1 MEHAASLLPTKLSS
15 SSAPESR
22 AETSSTPR
30 LQSQH
35 VMDQL
40 WKHMA
45 QIYGHKWTSG
55 YTADPAGAAAKTWSK
70 GLSGLSARQMADG
83 LAACIAS
90 ADPWPPT
97 LPQFRMMCLGIPPF
111 DAVRADAGQR
121 DGFTRLVWQYLD
133 GHRYRLASADKADK
147 LLQAAYSRAKEFV
160 MRGGE
165 LPPAPVAEIEHEV
178 RQPVPATR
186 DQVARH
192 MDDIADLLGVG
203 DLAPELQAE
212 AATELEEV
220 RHAA

>member
-1 MEHAASLLPTKLSS
+1 
-15 SSAPESR
+15 
-22 AETSSTPR
+22 
-30 LQSQH
+30 
-35 VMDQL
+35 
-40 WKHMA
+40 MA
-45 QIYGHKWTSG
+45 QIYGFKWTSAH
-55 YTADPAGAAAKTWSK
+55 TADPAGPTAKTWSK
-70 GLSGLSARQMADG
+70 GLSGLSGRQLADG

-111 DAVRADAGQR
+111 DAVRADAGQQ

-147 LLQAAYSRAKEFV
+147 LLQAAYNRAKEFV

-178 RQPVPATR
+178 RHPVPATR

-192 MDDIADLLGVG
+192 MDDIADLLGVA
-203 DLAPELQAE
+203 DPAPGAQAE
-212 AATELEEV
+212 AAAEHEEV

>member
-1 MEHAASLLPTKLSS
+1 MQHVASLLPNKSS
-15 SSAPESR
+15 STSSPESR
-22 AETSSTPR
+22 AKTSSTPR

-35 VMDQL
+35 AMDQL

-55 YTADPAGAAAKTWSK
+55 YTANPAGPEAATWSK
-70 GLSGLSARQMADG
+70 GLSGLSGRQLADG

-111 DAVRADAGQR
+111 DAVRADAAQQ

-147 LLQAAYSRAKEFV
+147 LLQAAYNRAKEFV
-160 MRGGE
+160 MRGGQ
-165 LPPAPVAEIEHEV
+165 LPPAPVAEITHEV
-178 RQPVPATR
+178 RQAVPATR

-192 MDDIADLLGVG
+192 MDDIADLLGVA
-203 DLAPELQAE
+203 DPEPQVEVTADS
-212 AATELEEV
+212 EEV
-220 RHAA
+220 RCAA

>member
-1 MEHAASLLPTKLSS
+1 
-15 SSAPESR
+15 
-22 AETSSTPR
+22 
-30 LQSQH
+30 
-35 VMDQL
+35 
-40 WKHMA
+40 MA

-70 GLSGLSARQMADG
+70 GLSGLSGRQMADG
-83 LAACIAS
+83 LAACIAT

-111 DAVRADAGQR
+111 DAVRADAGQQ
-121 DGFTRLVWQYLD
+121 DGFTRLVWHYLD

-147 LLQAAYSRAKEFV
+147 LLQAAYNRAKEFV

-165 LPPAPVAEIEHEV
+165 LPPARVAEIEHEV
-178 RQPVPATR
+178 RHPVPATR

-192 MDDIADLLGVG
+192 MDDIADLLGVTEP
-203 DLAPELQAE
+203 APDVQAAPASE
-212 AATELEEV
+212 PDEV